1 MIRRW
6 LRRRSESGPDMAML
20 GLPDP
25 GAVPPG
31 LPWPDAVPPGLPGLP
46 GADEV
51 PPELAA
57 WAQVVDVSRLT
68 DRTIRQAEEYLRTYR
83 RMAPVA
89 RRELAWRLVAV
100 VQAQASPPPPV
111 NAAPLD
117 ILATV
122 LAARRKQLGY

>member
-1 MIRRW
+1 
-6 LRRRSESGPDMAML
+6 MAML

-25 GAVPPG
+25 GAMPPG
-31 LPWPDAVPPGLPGLP
+31 VPWPDAAPPGLPGA
-46 GADEV
+46 GQV

-83 RMAPVA
+83 RMIPVA
-89 RRELAWRLVAV
+89 RRELAWRLVAL